1 MTNKAWLNSYPAGL
15 PAEIDPDSFSSIP
28 DLLERSAGKFADKPA
43 FHNLGRSM
51 TYAELERQ
59 SRAFAAF
66 LQGLPGMAK
75 GERVAVMMPNLLQYP
90 VALFGILR
98 AGMVVVNVNPLYTPR
113 ELEHQLKDS
122 GAEAIVINSAQIDL
136 VAHATLWADPRRGTI
151 TTLLNGVISELIC
164 TGGIDADYV
173 KNRTTRSEQV
183 IESLKKCNAKEI
195 SSVTGVSLNL
205 LMLRRRAGQGPA
217 NS

>member
-75 GERVAVMMPNLLQYP
+75 GERVAVPGLAP
-90 VALFGILR
+90 
-98 AGMVVVNVNPLYTPR
+98 AGR
-113 ELEHQLKDS
+113 E
-122 GAEAIVINSAQIDL
+122 A
-136 VAHATLWADPRRGTI
+136 
-151 TTLLNGVISELIC
+151 
-164 TGGIDADYV
+164 
-173 KNRTTRSEQV
+173 
-183 IESLKKCNAKEI
+183 
-195 SSVTGVSLNL
+195 
-205 LMLRRRAGQGPA
+205 
-217 NS
+217 